1 VSPTPDQTYPDT
13 FGIAPDIYNNRKR
26 ILAVLCLSL
35 VLIVVAVSSL
45 NVAIPTIQQALDA
58 SPTQIQWIIDSY
70 ALVFAGFLLPAGA
83 IGDRFGRKGALLT
96 GLAIF
101 GTCALAASFAKSPGQ
116 LIAARSFMGIGAALV
131 MPATLSIIQNSFP
144 PHERAKAVATW
155 AGLAGAGGA
164 IGPLLSGLM
173 LKFFGWSSVFFI
185 NIPLVILLGVLAM
198 VFVPTSRDPEGH
210 PLDPIGSLLS
220 VIALVA
226 LVFGIIEGP
235 EWGWASAGVIGS
247 IVVAGV
253 AGVAFVAY
261 ENRIEYPTLDP
272 KLFKLRGFGMGSLAI
287 TTIFFAMFGMFFL
300 SVQYLQYVHGYSPLE
315 SGVRSLPS
323 AFVLISVSPR
333 SPLITARFGIRRTL
347 RTGFVLAALGLVGMA
362 TLDVDSSYL
371 HFMFSLIVMAAGI
384 ALVMP
389 PSTSSIISS
398 LPLSKSGVGSAV
410 NDVTREV
417 GGAVGIAV
425 MGSILNTLYR
435 SHIDLSALVSQ
446 VPPENRARFLM
457 AEEGIGPAAGVAK
470 GLTESAKSM
479 PPEIGTQLAGLAG
492 KVTAASKDA
501 FVSGASVAFGT
512 AAVIISIVGVFASFR
527 IPDEL
532 GEQTAEVGDHPGPED
547 GLNSNQAI
555 GSLDDSSPT
564 S

>member
-1 VSPTPDQTYPDT
+1 MTLTPDQTYPDT
-13 FGIAPDIYNNRKR
+13 FGIAPDIYDNRKR

-45 NVAIPTIQQALDA
+45 NVAIPTIQQALNA

-101 GTCALAASFAKSPGQ
+101 GTCALAASFAKNPGQ
-116 LIAARSFMGIGAALV
+116 LIAARSLMGIGAALV

-164 IGPLLSGLM
+164 VGPLLSGLM
-173 LKFFGWSSVFFI
+173 LKYFSWNSVFFI
-185 NIPLVILLGVLAM
+185 NIPLVLILAGLAM
-198 VFVPTSRDPEGH
+198 MFVPTSRDPEGH

-220 VIALVA
+220 VVALVA

-235 EWGWASAGVIGS
+235 EWGWGSVGVIGS
-247 IVVAGV
+247 FAVSIIAGI
-253 AGVAFVAY
+253 GFVAY
-261 ENRIEYPTLDP
+261 ENRVAYPTLDP
-272 KLFKLRGFGMGSLAI
+272 QLFKLRGFGMGSLAI

-323 AFVLISVSPR
+323 AAVLIAVSPR

-347 RTGFVLAALGLVGMA
+347 RTGFGLAAIGLIGMA
-362 TLDVDSSYL
+362 TLTVDSSYI
-371 HFMFSLIVMAAGI
+371 HFMLSLIVMAAGI

-398 LPLSKSGVGSAV
+398 LPLSKAGVGSAV

-417 GGAVGIAV
+417 GGAVGIAI
-425 MGSILNTLYR
+425 MGSILNSLYR

-446 VPPENRARFLM
+446 VPSANQSRFLM
-457 AEEGIGPAAGVAK
+457 AEQGIGPAAGVTRA
-470 GLTESAKSM
+470 LTETAKTL
-479 PPEIGTQLAGLAG
+479 PPDVGDRLAGLAAQVSAASKEAFISG
-492 KVTAASKDA
+492 SSVAFVTAAIL
-501 FVSGASVAFGT
+501 V
-512 AAVIISIVGVFASFR
+512 SIVGGFASFR
-527 IPDEL
+527 IPDAVGAQAL
-532 GEQTAEVGDHPGPED
+532 EVGDHPGHEGSED
-547 GLNSNQAI
+547 GVDARSK
-555 GSLDDSSPT
+555 LDDSSPT